1 MNCEMQAT
9 NVLQQDGSRTITWY
23 AGGLQSFRE
32 MRLGPVRRH
41 KLVECRVDAA
51 SASWCSNKQNADNSE
66 WENRGRCAIQ
76 IGTVLQTLYAC

>member
-32 MRLGPVRRH
+32 MPLGPVRRRI
-41 KLVECRVDAA
+41 ECGVDAV
-51 SASWCSNKQNADNSE
+51 SASWCSNKQNGKSDKSDKS
-66 WENRGRCAIQ
+66 ENRSSATQ
-76 IGTVLQTLYAC
+76 MGTVLQTL